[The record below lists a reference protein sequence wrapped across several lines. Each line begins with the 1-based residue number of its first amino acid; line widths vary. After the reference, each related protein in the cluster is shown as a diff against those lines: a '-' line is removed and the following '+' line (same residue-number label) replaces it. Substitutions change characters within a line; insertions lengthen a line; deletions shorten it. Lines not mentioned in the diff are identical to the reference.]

1 MNREFEADALNR
13 NWVTDVTEFS
23 LVDRNLYPPPVMDLF
38 DRQIIS
44 YSIGTSPNLE
54 LTTTSLRKVPAAL

>member
-1 MNREFEADALNR
+1 
-13 NWVTDVTEFS
+13 
-23 LVDRNLYPPPVMDLF
+23 MDLF

-54 LTTTSLRKVPAAL
+54 LTTTSLRKALATL